1 MNRAEHRPAT
11 GSRWRKLIAR
21 ILFLGTLTLIGLIAL
36 SGCGQDEDL
45 GSISE
50 SITAVPL
57 NPDARQVIVDTD
69 MAPDDWMAILYM
81 LRRPDVEVKAITVTG
96 TGETH
101 CDPGIQ
107 NVHNLAAL
115 AGRPAI
121 PVACGPE
128 KPIEGK
134 RTFPEP
140 WRRFAD
146 DMAGLSLSSNPQ
158 PESSQRAS
166 QLLAETI
173 RASEEPVSIL
183 TLGPLTNLAQA
194 FQEEPALA
202 DEIATITI
210 MGGAFDVDG
219 NVGLSGVGID
229 NQAAEWNIYID
240 PQASNL
246 VLASGAPVTFV
257 PLDATNQAPVTLAFY
272 ERLAENRETPAAEF
286 VYQQLTKQRDQI
298 ANEGYFFWDPLAA
311 VISTNEEVATFA
323 EMPVRVVEEEGPE
336 SGATRVSEGSPMA
349 RVAVDAD
356 RQQFEAI
363 FLETINRPRP

>member
-1 MNRAEHRPAT
+1 
-11 GSRWRKLIAR
+11 LIAR
-21 ILFLGTLTLIGLIAL
+21 ILSLGTLTLIGLMAL
-36 SGCGQDEDL
+36 PGCGQNEDL

-57 NPDARQVIVDTD
+57 NPDARPVIVDTD
-69 MAPDDWMAILYM
+69 MALDDWMAILYM
-81 LRRPDVEVKAITVTG
+81 LRRPDVDVKAITVSG

-101 CDPGIQ
+101 CDPGVQ
-107 NVHNLAAL
+107 NVHDLAAL

-134 RTFPEP
+134 HTFPEP

-146 DMAGLSLSSNPQ
+146 DMAGLSLPSNPQ
-158 PESSQRAS
+158 PESSQSAS

-173 RASEEPVSIL
+173 RASEDPVSIL

-194 FQEEPALA
+194 FQDEPALA

-219 NVGLSGVGID
+219 NVGRSGVDIA

-257 PLDATNQAPVTLAFY
+257 PLDATNQAPVTLSFY
-272 ERLAENRETPAAEF
+272 ERLAENRETPVAEF
-286 VYQQLTKQRDQI
+286 VYQHLTKQRDQI
-298 ANEGYFFWDPLAA
+298 ANGGYFFWDPLAA

-336 SGATRVSEGSPMA
+336 SGATRISEGNPMA
-349 RVAVDAD
+349 QVAVDAD

-363 FLETINRPRP
+363 FLETLNRPRP